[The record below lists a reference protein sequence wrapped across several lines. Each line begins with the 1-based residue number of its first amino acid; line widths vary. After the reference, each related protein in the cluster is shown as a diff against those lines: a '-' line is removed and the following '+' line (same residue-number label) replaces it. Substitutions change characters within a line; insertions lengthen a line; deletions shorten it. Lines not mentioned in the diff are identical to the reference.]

1 MRVSYA
7 AAVVVALLQ
16 AGMHFGFVAGIS
28 AGSPNA
34 ASYNR
39 TREELLE
46 LERTDRARIFPTG
59 YITGNGE
66 KKVTRPARAYAD
78 GRTQEL
84 PAWREWLA
92 G

>member
-1 MRVSYA
+1 MRWSA
-7 AAVVVALLQ
+7 DR
-16 AGMHFGFVAGIS
+16 FGASRLRARS
-28 AGSPNA
+28 AQTK
-34 ASYNR
+34 ASGPA
-39 TREELLE
+39 
-46 LERTDRARIFPTG
+46 RTDRARIFPTG

>member
-1 MRVSYA
+1 MIGTMIDCDGQRIASGPAVSGRGRPRRR
-7 AAVVVALLQ
+7 LR
-16 AGMHFGFVAGIS
+16 GR
-28 AGSPNA
+28 P
-34 ASYNR
+34 
-39 TREELLE
+39 
-46 LERTDRARIFPTG
+46 RTDRARIFPTG